1 MVTSLTPVRRAI
13 WACVNGTPSSSE
25 ARYRAPAAIPTG
37 EFASRTFESFTWAT
51 RAKARSPTRGSR
63 PSCDANRGTKSSARL
78 ARLKTPSSRLTTFA
92 VSEIRWT
99 VTPVASESSWS
110 PRGAPS
116 CFAARY
122 TTAATIASIDRP
134 RDRPASIAFRK
145 MIAARSRN
153 AGASPRRDERLDNCA
168 RPGAKARSVRSYRVH
183 WLTRRRRFRAATLRA
198 SLGFPFA
205 SRRPLPTIDPSPLS
219 GAITDGG
226 GPARIRSSP
235 SNVVQSGPWS
245 TRLSSTTK
253 PQLSHTRSPRTGST
267 YRAKLPQFGQR
278 AGSEP
283 EGSGCSSRL
292 NVTLLAFVDVN
303 WLIASP
309 REERNS

>member
-51 RAKARSPTRGSR
+51 RANDRSPTRGSR
-63 PSCDANRGTKSSARL
+63 PNR
-78 ARLKTPSSRLTTFA
+78 
-92 VSEIRWT
+92 E
-99 VTPVASESSWS
+99 
-110 PRGAPS
+110 
-116 CFAARY
+116 
-122 TTAATIASIDRP
+122 
-134 RDRPASIAFRK
+134 
-145 MIAARSRN
+145 
-153 AGASPRRDERLDNCA
+153 ERLESWA

-183 WLTRRRRFRAATLRA
+183 WLTRRRRFNAATLRA
-198 SLGFPFA
+198 SIGFPFA

-283 EGSGCSSRL
+283 EGSDCSSRL
-292 NVTLLAFVDVN
+292 NLTSLAFVDVN
-303 WLIASP
+303 WLIALP
-309 REERNS
+309 REELNS

>member
-1 MVTSLTPVRRAI
+1 M
-13 WACVNGTPSSSE
+13 
-25 ARYRAPAAIPTG
+25 PTG
-37 EFASRTFESFTWAT
+37 EFASRTFESLTCDT
-51 RAKARSPTRGSR
+51 RPSARSPTRGSR

-99 VTPVASESSWS
+99 VTPVASASSCR
-110 PRGAPS
+110 PRGAPN
-116 CFAARY
+116 CFAAKY

-145 MIAARSRN
+145 MIAARSRK
-153 AGASPRRDERLDNCA
+153 AGARPRRDDKLESCA

-198 SLGFPFA
+198 SIGFPFA

-245 TRLSSTTK
+245 TRLSSTT
-253 PQLSHTRSPRTGST
+253 
-267 YRAKLPQFGQR
+267 LPQSGQR
-278 AGSEP
+278 AGAEP
-283 EGSGCSSRL
+283 EGSGCSSFALYVAPVRGERVCD
-292 NVTLLAFVDVN
+292 NCGFVVDESLVDQGPD
-303 WLIASP
+303 WTTFEGDDRIRAGPPPSVMAP
-309 REERNS
+309 D